1 SKEAVEMLKIHLA
14 KNPKYAI
21 LFLLQDIQKASVEEL
36 AKTVAKQANLMA
48 SFAKMHSNVK
58 KILSK
63 WCKSSICAHL
73 TTTKLGRSR
82 KTKEVYHFSPSGLDI
97 LKRKVITFTIKR
109 IREKNKFQPNI
120 LKPREIIIDSILN
133 RLKALKI

>member
-1 SKEAVEMLKIHLA
+1 MSQELRNLELILIEEILRIHSKWSGTVFTSA
-14 KNPKYAI
+14 
-21 LFLLQDIQKASVEEL
+21 QL